1 MSTSTDDLRRAL
13 EESDDALPRTNP
25 NGDSLTSTKRHVT
38 QDLHPAFLDSGLSYD
53 PSSDQFAAEVDEV
66 YDEAA
71 LFDSHRTFAHALEK
85 FQQGVKPNYKSKVDL
100 RASHDWHEVMEYA
113 NEARSQYT
121 GVGRKGIMKRIDHQ
135 LKTFQTAAPAIQAW
149 LKLLPSTSVY
159 GSVVCGGLTI
169 ILEVWIGRPRRFN
182 TDADCA
188 QAAVRLRQ
196 LRKETLDALDHMP
209 LCIEKAQFFMQ
220 TYGYA
225 HINQQTV
232 NLYVAIIDAL
242 QHILEWYKRAAGSA
256 AFAEMLKNKMKN
268 VETASQAMN
277 EQASQREQL
286 RLKEIRNITVH
297 TKDEV
302 GELKILAIE
311 ARNHL
316 YAVLKDNEAWQEAL
330 QSE

>member
-1 MSTSTDDLRRAL
+1 MSNSTDHLRHAL
-13 EESDDALPRTNP
+13 QESDDAQPGANP
-25 NGDSLTSTKRHVT
+25 NGDSLTYTKRHVT
-38 QDLHPAFLDSGLSYD
+38 EDLHPAFVDSGLSYD
-53 PSSDQFAAEVDEV
+53 PSNDKFALEVDEV

-71 LFDSHRTFAHALEK
+71 LFDSHRAFADALEK
-85 FQQGVKPNYKSKVDL
+85 FQQGVKPKYMSKVDL
-100 RASHDWHEVMEYA
+100 RASHDWKEVMEYA
-113 NEARSQYT
+113 DEARSQYT
-121 GVGRKGIMKRIDHQ
+121 GVGQKGIMKKIDHR

-149 LKLLPSTSVY
+149 LKLLPSTSIY

-169 ILEVWIGRPRRFN
+169 ILE
-182 TDADCA
+182 
-188 QAAVRLRQ
+188 AAVRLRQ
-196 LRKETLDALDHMP
+196 LRKETLDALDQMP

-225 HINQQTV
+225 HLNQQTV

-242 QHILEWYKRAAGSA
+242 QHILEWYKRAAGMKYLSAFCKGA
-256 AFAEMLKNKMKN
+256 AFAEMLKKKMKN
-268 VETASQAMN
+268 VDTASQAMS

-297 TKDEV
+297 TKDQV
-302 GELKILAIE
+302 GELKILAVE